1 MEHHFLKPTYPV
13 LDEETTPAERR
24 MGLLGTLAFAGIVL
38 LNVGSVVAAL
48 ATS

>member
-1 MEHHFLKPTYPV
+1 MEHHFLKPTYPS
-13 LDEETTPAERR
+13 LPEETPAERR
-24 MGLLGTLAFAGIVL
+24 VGLFGTLTFAGIVL